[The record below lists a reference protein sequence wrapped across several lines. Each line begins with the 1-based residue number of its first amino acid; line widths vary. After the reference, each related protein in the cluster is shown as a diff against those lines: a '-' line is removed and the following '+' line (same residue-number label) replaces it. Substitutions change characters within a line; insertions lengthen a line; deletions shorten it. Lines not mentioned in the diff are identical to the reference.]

1 MAEDYVVKGMSKAN
15 LERSALKFLVRY
27 KKSALEDDADPLDVE
42 ELLGDIMYE
51 HSKYAFCIRP
61 DDEFPLDVEALTSF
75 YERVIELKQSDF
87 DKLSI
92 PSRSRF
98 TACHEI
104 AHAIL
109 HTSQLEHLRKPG
121 EGVEL
126 FRKKED
132 IPTYQQADWQAE
144 TFSSALLM
152 PIIPAVRLYKSLLHD
167 GFCIEMIIEAFVK
180 RFMVTWSAA
189 EVRVDMIRGYIR
201 KGEDK
206 RLEQYVKKISSVT
219 PITEPN

>member
-1 MAEDYVVKGMSKAN
+1 M
-15 LERSALKFLVRY
+15 
-27 KKSALEDDADPLDVE
+27 
-42 ELLGDIMYE
+42 
-51 HSKYAFCIRP
+51 
-61 DDEFPLDVEALTSF
+61 
-75 YERVIELKQSDF
+75 
-87 DKLSI
+87 
-92 PSRSRF
+92 
-98 TACHEI
+98 
-104 AHAIL
+104 
-109 HTSQLEHLRKPG
+109 
-121 EGVEL
+121 